1 MSDPFVTAAKAAS
14 SGLFAQSARMRVLS
28 ENIAN
33 ADTTGKTPGADAY
46 RRKTISFRDMVDDGD
61 AGGSGDGVDMV
72 EVDKITRDPAPFRTE
87 YMPGHPAAD
96 DKGYVKMPNVDMLV
110 ELADMREASRAYTA
124 NTQVIKQV
132 RELVSMT
139 IDLLRPSS

>member
-1 MSDPFVTAAKAAS
+1 MDFVKSIAIAAS
-14 SGLFAQSARMRVLS
+14 GLRAQAGRMRVLS

-33 ADTTGKTPGADAY
+33 AETAGKTPGADPY
-46 RRKTISFRDMVDDGD
+46 QRKTISFDSVADE
-61 AGGSGDGVDMV
+61 ANGVELV
-72 EVDKITRDPAPFRTE
+72 EVGEIGRDASPFRTE

-96 DKGYVKMPNVDMLV
+96 AKGYVKLPNVDMLT
-110 ELADMREASRAYTA
+110 ELSDMREASRSYTA

>member
-1 MSDPFVTAAKAAS
+1 VFATPFLFSEPMLGQAVSPSKNPASASAS
-14 SGLFAQSARMRVLS
+14 SAATDAALVLS
-28 ENIAN
+28 
-33 ADTTGKTPGADAY
+33 P
-46 RRKTISFRDMVDDGD
+46 F
-61 AGGSGDGVDMV
+61 
-72 EVDKITRDPAPFRTE
+72 EVNS
-87 YMPGHPAAD
+87 AD

-139 IDLLRPSS
+139 IDLLRPGS

>member
-14 SGLFAQSARMRVLS
+14 NGLFAQSARMRVLS

-33 ADTTGKTPGADAY
+33 ADTTGKTPGSDPY
-46 RRKTISFRDMVDDGD
+46 RRKTISFHDMVDDGN
-61 AGGSGDGVDMV
+61 AGDGVDMV
-72 EVDKITRDPAPFRTE
+72 KVDTIGRDPAPFRTE

>member
-1 MSDPFVTAAKAAS
+1 MSDPFIAAAKAAS
-14 SGLFAQSARMRVLS
+14 NGLFAQSTRMRVLS

-33 ADTTGKTPGADAY
+33 ADTTGKTPGADPY
-46 RRKTISFRDMVDDGD
+46 QRKTVSFQSVMDDDQGVDLVQVDDI
-61 AGGSGDGVDMV
+61 S
-72 EVDKITRDPAPFRTE
+72 RDEAPFRTE
-87 YMPGHPAAD
+87 YMPGNPAAD

-110 ELADMREASRAYTA
+110 ELADMREASRSYSA

-132 RELVSMT
+132 RELASMT